1 MKKIFLSIVILTG
14 SGFAALHAQQQAPAD
29 LQQLVGQSF
38 EHYAQIKA
46 LETQKRIAADRTDLT
61 KTERMPQVQG
71 TASYTHL
78 YPAPKLSLGDAS
90 FQPYPSENMNVGV
103 TGRQLLLDFGKSG
116 SAIDKSKAQQ
126 NLLSMQ
132 TDEAKEQLAYQVA
145 SVYLNIAFLRNNI
158 DVQEANIKLL
168 EETERIVQ
176 QRLKNGDA
184 IDLELLN
191 TQVKLETYRN
201 RKIDYRNALER
212 QVANMEYFTGVKD
225 QSALK
230 ADFSWPETANG
241 VTADTL
247 ALTNNTA
254 IKTSLEQ
261 ERVAEFELKSVKRD
275 FTPSLYLDAGTG
287 VKNGFLPDVNT
298 PKWNYNAGVSLAIPI
313 YNGKRN
319 KLNESIAAKELEAAK
334 YNTQGVAD
342 NVRKEIA
349 QQNSD
354 IQTNRE
360 KLKTADVLL
369 KQADR
374 ALQLAQS
381 RYKNGVITYLD
392 LQNAQTSLL
401 EAQLSKIQ
409 YQYQLS
415 ISSLELLHLNG
426 NQFWK

>member
-1 MKKIFLSIVILTG
+1 MLAGT
-14 SGFAALHAQQQAPAD
+14 GFAALHAQQTPAD
-29 LQQLVGQSF
+29 LQQLVNQSF
-38 EHYAQIKA
+38 EHYKQIKA
-46 LETQKRIAADRTDLT
+46 LQTQQRIAADQTDLT
-61 KTERMPQVQG
+61 KTQRMPQVQG
-71 TASYTHL
+71 NVSYTHL
-78 YPAPKLSLGDAS
+78 YPAPKLDFGGAA
-90 FQPYPSENMNVGV
+90 FQPFPSENVNANIS
-103 TGRQLLLDFGKSG
+103 GRQLLLDFGKSG
-116 SAIDKSKAQQ
+116 SEIARSQAQQ

-145 SVYLNIAFLRNNI
+145 AVYLNIAYLRNNI
-158 DVQEANIKLL
+158 DVQDANIKLL
-168 EETERIVQ
+168 EETEKIVQ

-191 TQVKLETYRN
+191 TQVKLENYRN
-201 RKIDYRNALER
+201 RKIEYRNQLER
-212 QVANMEYFTGVKD
+212 QVANLQYLTGVAD
-225 QSALK
+225 QSGIK
-230 ADFSWPETANG
+230 ADFSWPATPQQ
-241 VTADTL
+241 VMADSTTL
-247 ALTNNTA
+247 SENAA
-254 IKTSLEQ
+254 IKTSLEK
-261 ERVAEFELKSVKRD
+261 ERVAEMELKSVKRD

-319 KLNESIAAKELEAAK
+319 KLQESIASKQLEAAK
-334 YNTQGVAD
+334 WNTAGVKD
-342 NVRKEIA
+342 NVMKEVA

-354 IQTNRE
+354 IQTSRE
-360 KLKTADVLL
+360 KLQTADVLL
-369 KQADR
+369 RQADR
-374 ALQLAQS
+374 AVQLAQS